1 MALPEKEVLSKVAEP
16 NTGKE
21 KIDFLKIPFIKSIF
35 KSRLFPWIFQ
45 YLTLVV
51 FGVIVYELI
60 FGPGIAHDNF
70 GTAMTWVLWW
80 PLIPIVFLLMGRFWC
95 AICPF
100 ATVSDLIHKVV
111 GVQGVVP
118 RFLKNY
124 GIWLID
130 FFFILITWADHVF
143 GIIESPRGSGILL
156 LMITTGVIFAGAFF
170 ERRTWC
176 RYLCFLGGLSGNY
189 ARSGA
194 LELRAT
200 PEICATCSA
209 QACYKGNE
217 QTPGCPMFEFPRT
230 MDNSAR
236 CNLCGYCVKTC
247 PNDSIKISPRVPSS
261 ELWFINRPKLDESF
275 LAIVIMGIVFVQ
287 NITMLEV
294 WKELLS
300 WLEGMLGTTNY
311 SITFTVTFLI
321 AMALPVAALALSSWL
336 SGLGNG
342 ETAVKN
348 FARFGYALI
357 PLDLAGHVAHN
368 LFHLLAEGKAVIFT
382 AMSLFGMEVHDASTA
397 LVGPE
402 TIQILQFI
410 LLGLGVLASLYAAYR
425 IAKHNDGIKAWS
437 SFIPMGVLIIVL
449 GLINVYLFLL
459 PMAMRM

>member
-1 MALPEKEVLSKVAEP
+1 
-16 NTGKE
+16 
-21 KIDFLKIPFIKSIF
+21 
-35 KSRLFPWIFQ
+35 
-45 YLTLVV
+45 
-51 FGVIVYELI
+51 
-60 FGPGIAHDNF
+60 
-70 GTAMTWVLWW
+70 
-80 PLIPIVFLLMGRFWC
+80 
-95 AICPF
+95 
-100 ATVSDLIHKVV
+100 
-111 GVQGVVP
+111 
-118 RFLKNY
+118 
-124 GIWLID
+124 
-130 FFFILITWADHVF
+130 
-143 GIIESPRGSGILL
+143 
-156 LMITTGVIFAGAFF
+156 
-170 ERRTWC
+170 
-176 RYLCFLGGLSGNY
+176 
-189 ARSGA
+189 
-194 LELRAT
+194 
-200 PEICATCSA
+200 
-209 QACYKGNE
+209 
-217 QTPGCPMFEFPRT
+217 
-230 MDNSAR
+230 
-236 CNLCGYCVKTC
+236 
-247 PNDSIKISPRVPSS
+247 
-261 ELWFINRPKLDESF
+261 
-275 LAIVIMGIVFVQ
+275 MGIVFVQ